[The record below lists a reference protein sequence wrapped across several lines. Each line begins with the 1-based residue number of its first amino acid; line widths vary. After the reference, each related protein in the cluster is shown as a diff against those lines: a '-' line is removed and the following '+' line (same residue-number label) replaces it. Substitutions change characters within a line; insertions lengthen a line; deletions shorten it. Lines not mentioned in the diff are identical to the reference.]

1 MSNLSQDP
9 NLCYWCRLVGLT
21 PSPVPSYLG
30 HMANTMIPQWTVHDR
45 CRKARESAELDQAE
59 LAERMEVSRAT
70 VSNYETGFVTYLRP
84 IVLRAWARHAAPA
97 AAPRNAELRMSYG
110 G

>member
-45 CRKARESAELDQAE
+45 CRKARESAELD
-59 LAERMEVSRAT
+59 
-70 VSNYETGFVTYLRP
+70 
-84 IVLRAWARHAAPA
+84 HAAQI
-97 AAPRNAELRMSYG
+97 APRDPMRVVKIRDDVNRARSLAAKA
-110 G
+110 